1 MDNQSNGLN
10 DSIQPDIKLIR
21 IYLSP
26 ENFFNILQ

>member
-21 IYLSP
+21 TTVVSKTVI
-26 ENFFNILQ
+26 